1 MKHSCESVLESFVS
15 KYENHFDQRRNTD
28 EETINQEFE
37 ISNNG
42 SSLALCDTVVEE
54 AMDAYWR
61 SKSKDGLAEWH
72 FYRTSVVE
80 KLKTFTGDSEVLN
93 RMLTSRNNLPFMS

>member
-1 MKHSCESVLESFVS
+1 MKHNCESVLESFVS

-28 EETINQEFE
+28 EDTSSQEFE
-37 ISNNG
+37 ISING
-42 SSLALCDTVVEE
+42 SNFAHCDTVVEE
-54 AMDAYWR
+54 TMDASLR
-61 SKSKDGLAEWH
+61 SD

-93 RMLTSRNNLPFMS
+93 RMLTAKNNLPFMS